1 MQAIKLTVRC
11 MAWCERGQW
20 VAACIDF
27 TLAAQA
33 SSLEDAKRKL
43 HAQIASYVSD
53 AMTVDQMHAEQL
65 LSREA
70 PVRDRLRYAFWA
82 AMKNRPRLRRK
93 LRVFVDRIGLALI
106 RKVAYSE
113 LLPLRPA

>member
-1 MQAIKLTVRC
+1 MTVKLTVRC

-20 VAACIDF
+20 VAACLDY

-33 SSLEDAKRKL
+33 PSLEEAKRKL
-43 HAQIASYVSD
+43 HAQIASYVID
-53 AMTVDQMHAEQL
+53 AVTVDRAHAEQL
-65 LSREA
+65 LSRQA
-70 PVRDRLRYAFWA
+70 PARDRLRYAFWS
-82 AMKNRPRLRRK
+82 AMKNRPRLRRTLRK
-93 LRVFVDRIGLALI
+93 LVDHIGLALS